1 MKFKD
6 SKAKKLWNKGL
17 SNNTD
22 SYGGGV
28 YTFAESWSNLMEK
41 EIKLG
46 DLELSNFAKKMSH
59 KADIEGITGF
69 MYGAAVNILAS
80 VWIYGESLR
89 RWHNLDTQVQNE
101 GEIANIKGTTLN
113 PALISMELK

>member
-6 SKAKKLWNKGL
+6 KKSENLWGKGL
-17 SNNTD
+17 RNNQD

-28 YTFAESWSNLMEK
+28 YAFAEAWANLMEEEVK
-41 EIKLG
+41 SGNINLNE
-46 DLELSNFAKKMSH
+46 FAKETSH
-59 KADIEGITGF
+59 KADIDGITGF

-89 RWHNLDTQVQNE
+89 KWHNLDIQIRNE

-113 PALISMELK
+113 PALMTVNM